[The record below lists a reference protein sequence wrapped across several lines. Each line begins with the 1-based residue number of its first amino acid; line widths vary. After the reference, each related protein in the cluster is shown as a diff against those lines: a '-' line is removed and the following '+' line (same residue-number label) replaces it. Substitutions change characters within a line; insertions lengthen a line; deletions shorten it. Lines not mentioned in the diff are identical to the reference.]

1 MSIQLCILGSNAALP
16 AHGRNMSAQLLCIRE
31 NYFLIDCAEGT
42 QQQFQRFNFKS
53 QKINHIFIS
62 HLHGDHI
69 FGLPGLLL
77 SMSMNNRKEKLFIY
91 SPPGLKKFLDTSFNI
106 SQSHLSFEI
115 IFFESNPEI
124 EEKLFENND
133 LCVHSIPLL
142 HPVPTHG
149 FLFREK
155 ELPRKMLKEK
165 IVEYSI
171 PYTDIEA
178 IKNGKDWTDSRGKT
192 IPNTELT
199 EHPLAPKSY
208 AYCSDTAYFED
219 IIPIVSE
226 VDLLYHEATFSNELY
241 ELAKQSGH
249 STATQAAEIAK
260 AAKVKKLLLG
270 HFSSRYK
277 NPQILLDEAKSIFP
291 NTLLANDG
299 EVYSIE

>member
-1 MSIQLCILGSNAALP
+1 VCIERTIILKKSGEPDRTVTQFHFTSWPDHSKSSSEKIL
-16 AHGRNMSAQLLCIRE
+16 Q
-31 NYFLIDCAEGT
+31 LIDLVNAKYDAT
-42 QQQFQRFNFKS
+42 R
-53 QKINHIFIS
+53 
-62 HLHGDHI
+62 
-69 FGLPGLLL
+69 
-77 SMSMNNRKEKLFIY
+77 NNKNVPIIVHCSAGCGRTGSYIVID
-91 SPPGLKKFLDTSFNI
+91 SVLD
-106 SQSHLSFEI
+106 
-115 IFFESNPEI
+115 
-124 EEKLFENND
+124 
-133 LCVHSIPLL
+133 
-142 HPVPTHG
+142 
-149 FLFREK
+149 
-155 ELPRKMLKEK
+155 
-165 IVEYSI
+165 
-171 PYTDIEA
+171 A
-178 IKNGKDWTDSRGKT
+178 IKNGKDWANARGKT

-208 AYCSDTAYFED
+208 AYCSDTAYFEN